1 MLCLFLYKI
10 FASYFLFLVFLSF
23 SAQVIVP
30 LPSWDLNTKQP
41 LTSDPEKYAV
51 ETELIYKYS
60 PFKNEEQLMQQFNKI
75 ESSSGK
81 QALQAVYCKWI
92 ISQNVLFLACHLK
105 SWFSVYGVYL
115 RCLFQGT
122 LVIIYNL
129 KLMDNGEPELDA
141 ETDHQDILMAGTPN
155 EGV

>member
-1 MLCLFLYKI
+1 
-10 FASYFLFLVFLSF
+10 
-23 SAQVIVP
+23 
-30 LPSWDLNTKQP
+30 
-41 LTSDPEKYAV
+41 
-51 ETELIYKYS
+51 
-60 PFKNEEQLMQQFNKI
+60 MQQFNKI

-81 QALQAVYCKWI
+81 QALQAVYCKCI
-92 ISQNVLFLACHLK
+92 ISQNVLFPSRHVK
-105 SWFSVYGVYL
+105 SWFSVSL
-115 RCLFQGT
+115 CCLFKGT

>member
-1 MLCLFLYKI
+1 
-10 FASYFLFLVFLSF
+10 
-23 SAQVIVP
+23 
-30 LPSWDLNTKQP
+30 
-41 LTSDPEKYAV
+41 
-51 ETELIYKYS
+51 
-60 PFKNEEQLMQQFNKI
+60 MQQFNKI

-81 QALQAVYCKWI
+81 QALQAVYCKCI
-92 ISQNVLFLACHLK
+92 FSQNVLFLACHLK
-105 SWFSVYGVYL
+105 SWFSVYDVYL
-115 RCLFQGT
+115 RCLYQGT

>member
-1 MLCLFLYKI
+1 MVSKHFKQ
-10 FASYFLFLVFLSF
+10 FTANGLSLKMF
-23 SAQVIVP
+23 
-30 LPSWDLNTKQP
+30 
-41 LTSDPEKYAV
+41 
-51 ETELIYKYS
+51 
-60 PFKNEEQLMQQFNKI
+60 
-75 ESSSGK
+75 
-81 QALQAVYCKWI
+81 
-92 ISQNVLFLACHLK
+92 LFLACHLK
-105 SWFSVYGVYL
+105 SCFSVYGVYL